1 MHVAVELVVI
11 SGRSGSG
18 KTVALR
24 ALEDLGFYCIDN
36 LPVEY
41 LSDLISKAKTNY
53 PKLAVSIDIRNLPT
67 NSDIQKLTAT
77 YYQVMQD
84 NSVHTTVIFLDAN
97 DQVLVRRYAETR
109 RIHPLSQKQL
119 SLDEAVIQESNLLSS
134 ISSVAE
140 LRINTT
146 NLSIHDLNNE
156 ITTLINGKPEKKILV
171 IFESFGFKDGV
182 ASDADFVFDCR
193 FLPNPYWEKSLRKYN
208 GLEEPIHNFFTKYP
222 EVNRY
227 INQLDTF
234 LMEWLPKI
242 ETSNRSYL
250 TVALGCTGGFHRS
263 VYVAQNLCD
272 NFIARN
278 INAQVRHRSLI
289 KAGIIPAH
297 TAQKIF
303 SKRL

>member
-53 PKLAVSIDIRNLPT
+53 PKLAVSIDIRNLPI

-84 NSVHTTVIFLDAN
+84 PSVHITIIFLDAN
-97 DQVLVRRYAETR
+97 DQVLVQRYAETR

-119 SLDEAVIQESNLLSS
+119 SLDEAVIKESNLLSS
-134 ISSVAE
+134 ISSVAD

-146 NLSIHDLNNE
+146 NLSIHDLTNE
-156 ITTLINGKPEKKILV
+156 ITTLINGKPEKKLLV

-193 FLPNPYWEKSLRKYN
+193 FLPNPYWGKKLRKYN
-208 GLEEPIHNFFTKYP
+208 GLEEPIRNFFIKYP
-222 EVNRY
+222 EVDRY
-227 INQLDTF
+227 INQLDAF

-242 ETSNRSYL
+242 ESSNRSYL

-263 VYVAQNLCD
+263 VYVAQTLCD
-272 NFIARN
+272 NFISRN

-289 KAGIIPAH
+289 KAGIL
-297 TAQKIF
+297 
-303 SKRL
+303 S

>member
-53 PKLAVSIDIRNLPT
+53 PKLAVSIDIRNLPI

-84 NSVHTTVIFLDAN
+84 PSVHITIIFLDAN
-97 DQVLVRRYAETR
+97 DQVLVQRYAETR

-119 SLDEAVIQESNLLSS
+119 SLDEAVIKESNLLSS
-134 ISSVAE
+134 ISSVAD

-146 NLSIHDLNNE
+146 NLSIHDLTNE
-156 ITTLINGKPEKKILV
+156 ITTLINGKPEKKLLV
-171 IFESFGFKDGV
+171 IFESFGFKDGL

-193 FLPNPYWEKSLRKYN
+193 FLPNPYWEKNLRKYN
-208 GLEEPIHNFFTKYP
+208 GLEEPIRNFFLKYP
-222 EVNRY
+222 EVDRY
-227 INQLDTF
+227 INQLDAF

-242 ETSNRSYL
+242 ESSNRSYL

-263 VYVAQNLCD
+263 VYVAQTLCD
-272 NFIARN
+272 NFIASN

-289 KAGIIPAH
+289 KAGILSSYSSQQN
-297 TAQKIF
+297 T
-303 SKRL
+303 